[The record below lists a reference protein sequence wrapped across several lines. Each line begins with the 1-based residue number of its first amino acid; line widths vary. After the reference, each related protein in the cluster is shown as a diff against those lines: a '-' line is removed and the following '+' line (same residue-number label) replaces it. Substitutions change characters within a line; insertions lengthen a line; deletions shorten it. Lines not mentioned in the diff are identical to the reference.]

1 MRDAT
6 HPTSL
11 DYHPLVEHFL
21 SLPARDRF
29 LRFGQLLSA
38 ADICAVVD
46 TILRDPANALLVR
59 EPSPDL
65 AGVAHVEFQGE
76 VALLGLSVATWA
88 RSLGIGSRLLCE
100 AAHLALQRG
109 VTVLCVRNLSRNPE
123 LCRLGRRLGFC
134 VACDTEFFAQ
144 RERPR
149 GAIRER
155 PDRRSPPPIA
165 LADPDLPWPFES
177 PVGIASREDESP
189 RPGAF

>member
-38 ADICAVVD
+38 ADICAVVEE
-46 TILRDPANALLVR
+46 ILRDPANALLVR
-59 EPSPDL
+59 EPTPDL
-65 AGVAHVEFQGE
+65 AGVAQLEFQGE

-100 AAHLALQRG
+100 SAHLALQRD

-123 LCRLGRRLGFC
+123 LCRLGRRLGFR
-134 VACDTEFFAQ
+134 VACEAEFFAQ
-144 RERPR
+144 RELPR
-149 GAIRER
+149 RAIREL
-155 PDRRSPPPIA
+155 PDRRTPPRIT
-165 LADPDLPWPFES
+165 LADPDLRSPTES
-177 PVGIASREDESP
+177 PPVSAHREEESAQA
-189 RPGAF
+189 GAI